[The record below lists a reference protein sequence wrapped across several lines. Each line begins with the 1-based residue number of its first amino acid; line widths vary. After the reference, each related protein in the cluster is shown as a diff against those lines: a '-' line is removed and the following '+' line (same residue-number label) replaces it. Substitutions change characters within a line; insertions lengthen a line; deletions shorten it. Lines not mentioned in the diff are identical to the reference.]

1 MGSRY
6 RHLCPYGSPAY
17 LHSSFRRGAGLVS
30 PATTSADS
38 ATLARV
44 DEFLMNSRRNFVEL
58 RHGEVRR
65 MPSSEK
71 SCSRT
76 LAEYSSGRKGTANLV
91 AGRGRVPACRAGKG
105 EPDYDAAS
113 VVIRHPDEDAYF
125 ARQTQWRAGVAHRGP
140 GRLPDG
146 RLGG

>member
-44 DEFLMNSRRNFVEL
+44 DEFLMNSRRNFGEL
-58 RHGEVRR
+58 RYGEVRR
-65 MPSSEK
+65 ILLPRTQVNK
-71 SCSRT
+71 GKKKRRKDRGCSRPDP
-76 LAEYSSGRKGTANLV
+76 LLYSVDRL
-91 AGRGRVPACRAGKG
+91 
-105 EPDYDAAS
+105 EP
-113 VVIRHPDEDAYF
+113 
-125 ARQTQWRAGVAHRGP
+125 
-140 GRLPDG
+140 
-146 RLGG
+146 